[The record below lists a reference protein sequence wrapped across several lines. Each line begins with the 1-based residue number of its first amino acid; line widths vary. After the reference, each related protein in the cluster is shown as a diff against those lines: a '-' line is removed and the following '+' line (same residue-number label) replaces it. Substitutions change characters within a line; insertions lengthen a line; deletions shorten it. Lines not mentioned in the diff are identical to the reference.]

1 MKRKINRVGNNT
13 LTVSLPSK
21 WAKKYGLKPYD
32 ELEVLE
38 EGNTLRIETKKGSG
52 RRSVSVNVSGL
63 LPRLVDRFVVW
74 CYLKGYDE
82 VIIKYNSKETLNIIK
97 NKVDELLG
105 FEIIERE
112 DGQCKIKMIAERLDF
127 DFNVAFRKAFL
138 ILKEMAES
146 CLSAYQA
153 DKKRELKELYL
164 RDFEINQYCHFCLR
178 ELNKQFAGGL
188 DSSIL
193 FYLTLIIED
202 TGDEYKELASR
213 LTDIEPGN
221 KAILSLLKDLTRL
234 INLSYTFFYQPDK
247 KTANDAYQMFKD
259 IMAAVNCGA
268 NEKDCKK
275 LIPSLMNIQNINN
288 LMYHFPTMRLETIE
302 TIKKIS

>member
-21 WAKKYGLKPYD
+21 WAKKYGLKPYG

-38 EGNTLRIETKKGSG
+38 EGNTLRVETKKGSG
-52 RRSVSVNVSGL
+52 KRSVSVDVSGL
-63 LPRLVDRFVVW
+63 LPRLIDRFVVW

-82 VIIKYNSKETLNIIK
+82 VIIKYNSKETLEIIK
-97 NKVDELLG
+97 SKIDELLG
-105 FEIIERE
+105 FELIERE
-112 DGQCKIKMIAERLDF
+112 GGQCKIKMIAERLDF
-127 DFNVAFRKAFL
+127 DFDAAFRKAFL
-138 ILKEMAES
+138 ILKEMAEN
-146 CLSAYQA
+146 CLNAYRS
-153 DKKRELKELYL
+153 DRKKELKELYL
-164 RDFEINQYCHFCLR
+164 RDFEINQCCHFCLR

-188 DSSIL
+188 DSNIL

-202 TGDEYKELASR
+202 AGDEYKELASR

-221 KAILSLLKDLTRL
+221 KAIISLLEDLTRL
-234 INLSYTFFYQPDK
+234 VNLSYTFFYQPDK
-247 KTANDAYQMFKD
+247 KAANEAFQLFKD
-259 IMAAVNCGA
+259 IMATVNCGA

-275 LIPSLMNIQNINN
+275 LIPPLMNIQNINN

-302 TIKKIS
+302 TIKNSS